1 MTRFFVIAASS
12 LLLFGQIV
20 FGQTDRAEAQRVMY
34 QDESGNLHWVDST
47 KQVPYRYRKN
57 KHQKRQVVDEKALRL
72 MQETKLRR
80 EREKARKEELRL
92 RELEIRERQRKR
104 ELEERKIKQKEKLQ

>member
-1 MTRFFVIAASS
+1 MTRSVLIIIWV
-12 LLLFGQIV
+12 LLAL
-20 FGQTDRAEAQRVMY
+20 TNADRAEAQRVMY
-34 QDESGNLHWVDST
+34 QDESGNLHWVDSP

-57 KHQKRQVVDEKALRL
+57 KDQRRQVVDEKALRL
-72 MQETKLRR
+72 MQENKLRR